1 MTHISVLKDEV
12 LAALLPPDRDVRRVV
27 DGTLGAGGHSEAIL
41 AQSQAS
47 VLAFD
52 LDAQAIALA
61 QARLAAWGERVRIVQ
76 DSYAQ
81 MTAHAHALG
90 WQEVD
95 AILLDLGVS
104 SLQLDTAERGFSFRY
119 DAPLDMRFT
128 ADHRPTAQ
136 ELVNTW
142 DEDALAEIFFRYGEE
157 RCSRAIARAIVKA
170 RPLTTTRQLAD
181 VIERAVPK
189 TYDKRAQAKPIHPAT
204 RVFQA
209 LRIAVNDELGVLA
222 RTLPQAIDLLASGG
236 RLAVISFH
244 SLEDALVKHA
254 FKEAST
260 SFTPPRGMASLPT
273 KQATVRLLTKKPLE
287 ASADEQAH
295 NPRSRSA
302 KLRVVEKL

>member
-1 MTHISVLKDEV
+1 MAHVSVLMNEV
-12 LAALLPPDRDVRRVV
+12 LDALLPPDRPCQRAI
-27 DGTLGAGGHSEAIL
+27 DGTLGAGGHTDALL
-41 AQSQAS
+41 ARGVAA

-61 QARLAAWGERVRIVQ
+61 QARLAKWGERVRIVQ
-76 DSYAQ
+76 DSYAT
-81 MTAHAHALG
+81 MTTHAHAHG
-90 WQEVD
+90 WQHVD

-104 SLQLDTAERGFSFRY
+104 SMQLDTAERGFSFKQ

-136 ELVNTW
+136 EVVNTW
-142 DEDALAEIFFRYGEE
+142 DEGELADIFFRYGEE
-157 RCSRAIARAIVKA
+157 RYSRPIARAIVRA

-181 VIERAVPK
+181 LIERTVPK
-189 TYDKRAQAKPIHPAT
+189 QYDKRARTKPIHPAT

-209 LRIAVNDELGVLA
+209 LRIAVNDELGVLE

-244 SLEDALVKHA
+244 SLEDALVKRV
-254 FKEAST
+254 FKEASS
-260 SFTPPRGMASLPT
+260 SFEPPRGMASLPA
-273 KQATVRLLTKKPLE
+273 KQATVRLLTKKPIE
-287 ASADEQAH
+287 ASADELAH